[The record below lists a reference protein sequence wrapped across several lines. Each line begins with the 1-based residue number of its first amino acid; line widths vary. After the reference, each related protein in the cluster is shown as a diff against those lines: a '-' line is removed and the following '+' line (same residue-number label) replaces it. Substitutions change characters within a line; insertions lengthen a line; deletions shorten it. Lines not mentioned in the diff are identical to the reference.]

1 MLKGTEEDVEAERE
15 MRLRLGMLLL
25 GAMGRQT
32 KEKGITREGK
42 PKMRK
47 KRRRKKM
54 NNAW

>member
-15 MRLRLGMLLL
+15 MRLRLGMLFL

-32 KEKGITREGK
+32 KEKGITGEGK

-47 KRRRKKM
+47 KRRKKM